1 MGNGNSPMGA
11 NWYEQQ
17 IKNNN
22 YLSPIGF
29 KFIIEK
35 APKTSYLC
43 QSASIPEINLG
54 EIEVATPFVPI
65 SFEGNFKYGDLSF
78 QFLVDE
84 NLENYLEI
92 HNWMR
97 ALGTPFDFQ
106 ERARFEDKVRQIE
119 DRQRDRNIFSD
130 GTLMVQ
136 TNNLTSNFSIV
147 FVDMFPTVLS
157 TLDFDATVTETNY
170 LTANVSFAYTY
181 YEIRT
186 TSSTTRRT
194 KSWFE
199 PTGL

>member
-1 MGNGNSPMGA
+1 MAA

-119 DRQRDRNIFSD
+119 DRQCDRNIFSD

>member
-1 MGNGNSPMGA
+1 MAA

-17 IKNNN
+17 IQNNN

-29 KFIIEK
+29 KFLIEK

-65 SFEGNFKYGDLSF
+65 NFEGNFKYGDLSF

-97 ALGTPFDFQ
+97 ALGTPFDFR
-106 ERARFEDKVRQIE
+106 ERRFFEDRVKQIE
-119 DRQRDRNIFSD
+119 DRERDRNIFSD

-181 YEIRT
+181 YEIRLNN
-186 TSSTTRRT
+186 STQRRT
-194 KSWFE
+194 KSWFD